1 MKLHQVVAPRF
12 ARVGQLFIYGSLT
25 YLLTSG
31 LSLVSFPGLQYDE
44 ALFVNAATDGGFGS
58 DSTSFVQ
65 ERLFGVPVLLM
76 NYIGALKAWLY
87 TPIFALFG
95 VSKFTIR
102 APMVL
107 AFVFSVWLCLI
118 LVRRYSNF
126 WIASVAALLF
136 ASEPVFALMA
146 RNDWGPVAIAGLLRV
161 IAVFGVLKVVESG
174 AARWFALTTGA
185 MCLGVFNKLDFLL
198 FAIPFIISL
207 VVVFWKTWFFCW
219 TTHRRRLIG
228 SLVSLML
235 SYGLAYVYMYR
246 PSQSINQTANGT
258 LFERFRSRID
268 LIEATFEG
276 RNLTSYMT
284 GSSISSSSRLFVC
297 VLVAVALVCLAE
309 IRARLRG
316 EPRELQQIEM
326 AKPSS
331 GRVLTF
337 LILSSIGVLTTMAL
351 TPAVSGPHHVA
362 VMWPMLPLIL
372 CFALANVLSH
382 RRRKGLLGVT
392 FLVGVILSI
401 AIAFWTQTMVSKQMA
416 AVFRNPE
423 LRSAIWSDEP
433 ETAATALAIDSRN
446 EGAVVPVI
454 IADWG
459 IGNQVKAF
467 IDKSVRESVIDGWPM
482 FLNPTTFNPETV
494 IPMEAQVERNFYLVT
509 HTPGFQIADGT
520 ESSAEHLRLYCEEI
534 GINSRPVFRGKQI
547 VVDFISC

>member
-1 MKLHQVVAPRF
+1 M
-12 ARVGQLFIYGSLT
+12 
-25 YLLTSG
+25 
-31 LSLVSFPGLQYDE
+31 SFPGLQYDE

-76 NYIGALKAWLY
+76 DYIGALKAWLY
-87 TPIFALFG
+87 IPIFALFG

-136 ASEPVFALMA
+136 VSEPVFSLMA

-174 AARWFALTTGA
+174 ATRWFALATGA

-198 FAIPFIISL
+198 FAIPFIISV
-207 VVVFWKTWFFCW
+207 VVVFWKTWLFCW

-258 LFERFRSRID
+258 FIERFRSRID

-309 IRARLRG
+309 IRAWLRA
-316 EPRELQQIEM
+316 EPREHQQIVM

-331 GRVLTF
+331 GLVLAF
-337 LILSSIGVLTTMAL
+337 LILLSIGVLPTMAL

-372 CFALANVLSH
+372 CFALANALSH
-382 RRRKGLLGVT
+382 RRRVGLLGVT

-416 AVFRNPE
+416 TVFRNPE

-446 EGAVVPVI
+446 QGAVIPVI

-494 IPMEAQVERNFYLVT
+494 IPMGAQVERNFYLVT

-520 ESSAEHLRLYCEEI
+520 ENSAEHLRLYCEEI
-534 GINSRPVFRGKQI
+534 GIGSRPVFRGKQI

>member
-1 MKLHQVVAPRF
+1 M
-12 ARVGQLFIYGSLT
+12 
-25 YLLTSG
+25 
-31 LSLVSFPGLQYDE
+31 SFPGLQYDE

-76 NYIGALKAWLY
+76 DYIGALKAWLY
-87 TPIFALFG
+87 IPIFALFG

-136 ASEPVFALMA
+136 VSEPVFSLMA

-174 AARWFALTTGA
+174 ATRWFALATGA

-198 FAIPFIISL
+198 FAIPFIISV
-207 VVVFWKTWFFCW
+207 VVVFWKTWLFCW

-258 LFERFRSRID
+258 FIERFRSRID

-309 IRARLRG
+309 IRAWLRA
-316 EPRELQQIEM
+316 EPREHQQIVM

-331 GRVLTF
+331 GLVLAF
-337 LILSSIGVLTTMAL
+337 LILLSIGVLPTMAL

-372 CFALANVLSH
+372 CFALANALSH
-382 RRRKGLLGVT
+382 RRRVGLLGVT

-416 AVFRNPE
+416 TVFRNPE

-433 ETAATALAIDSRN
+433 ETAAAALAIDSRN

-494 IPMEAQVERNFYLVT
+494 IPMGAQVERNFYLVT

-534 GINSRPVFRGKQI
+534 GIGSRPVFRGKQI